1 MSIQVRVPQIFRRH
15 TGGAKTV
22 VVEGMTVRD
31 ILENLDKAHPGLR
44 DQLLDGKELHRFVNI
59 YRNDE
64 DIRFLKFL
72 DTEVQEGDV
81 ISILPAVAGGAR
93 VPTRR
98 KGVGGRKTA
107 GGPRPAADAVDAI
120 GNTPLVEVQRI
131 SPKPSVRIFCKL
143 EFYNPT
149 GSLKDRI
156 AKYMVEEAERRRLLT
171 PGQTI
176 IEPTSGNTGI
186 SLAMIGR
193 RKGYKVKV
201 VVPEN
206 ITVERRQL
214 LELYGAEI
222 IYSDARRGTNGA
234 IEVAKKMATLNRD
247 WYMPYQYGNAENV
260 RAHYETTGAEIL
272 AALPH
277 VDAFVAGLG
286 TGGTLMGV
294 GRRLKEVNPKTQV
307 IAVEP
312 HPGDLVQG
320 LRSLEEGFIPPILDL
335 SLLDGK
341 FLVDSRCAFALT
353 RDLTR
358 KEGIFAGVS
367 SGAVLH
373 AAIRMAHK
381 MNKGNIVCLLADGGW
396 KYVSLGVWAKE
407 LPDLGE
413 DVYSHIWW

>member
-1 MSIQVRVPQIFRRH
+1 LTSRKKVIPGGGEAVR
-15 TGGAKTV
+15 
-22 VVEGMTVRD
+22 
-31 ILENLDKAHPGLR
+31 
-44 DQLLDGKELHRFVNI
+44 
-59 YRNDE
+59 
-64 DIRFLKFL
+64 
-72 DTEVQEGDV
+72 
-81 ISILPAVAGGAR
+81 
-93 VPTRR
+93 
-98 KGVGGRKTA
+98 
-107 GGPRPAADAVDAI
+107 PRIAADIVDAI
-120 GNTPLVEVQRI
+120 GNTPLVEVARV

-156 AKYMVEEAERRRLLT
+156 AKYMIEQAEQRGDLT

-186 SLAMIGR
+186 SLALIGR
-193 RKGYKVKV
+193 RKGYTVKV

-234 IEVAKKMATLNRD
+234 IEVAKKLAAENPD
-247 WYMPYQYGNAENV
+247 WYMPYQYGNQANV
-260 RAHYETTGAEIL
+260 QAHYETTGTEIL
-272 AALPH
+272 EALPD
-277 VDAFVAGLG
+277 VDVFVAGLG

-294 GRRLKEVNPKTQV
+294 GRRLKEVNSKTQV

-320 LRSLEEGFIPPILDL
+320 LRSLEEGFIPPILDM

-341 FLVDSRCAFALT
+341 IIVDSRCAFALT
-353 RDLTR
+353 RDLTL

-367 SGAVLH
+367 SGAVIH
-373 AAIRMAHK
+373 CAIRTAHK
-381 MNKGNIVCLLADGGW
+381 MERGNIVCLLADGGW